1 MRHVLSLVLVAL
13 VAPIVI
19 AADGPAEDPFLWLEE
34 VQGADALAWVKGQ
47 NERSTST
54 LEEVPEFEA
63 IRLGILAVYDSDE
76 KIPDVAIR
84 GEYLYNFWQ
93 DATHVRGIWR
103 RTSIEEYRKE
113 KPTWETVLD
122 LDRLAEVEGENWAWG
137 ELYCLPP
144 EYRRCMIGMSRGGT
158 DAKTFREFDTVDK
171 TFVEDGFVVPEAK
184 SDVRWRDRDTLWV
197 ATDFGEGTL
206 TTSGYP
212 RIAKRWSRGT
222 PLAEAATVLEV
233 PESHVG
239 VRAYSDHTPDGRY
252 DLVMDIPQFYRGNH
266 YIVLDGR
273 KVRFDLPL
281 DVDMKGLFKD
291 QLLISLRTDWTVSET
306 TYPQGALLA
315 IDLDEFLQGE
325 RAFDTLFEP
334 SERIS
339 LDTIATTRNWL
350 ILTTLDNVRGRL
362 HVMGFQDGAWSRH
375 EVPTPG
381 LGTVEITSTSYSDD
395 TWFFTY
401 TDFLTPSTLFLVDED
416 LEPVAVKSSPTFFD
430 ASGMEVA
437 QYEAT
442 SKDGTSIP
450 YFVVTPEGFEANGTA
465 PTVLYGYGGF
475 EIPMLPK
482 YSGTSGSAWLARG
495 GVWVLSN
502 IRGGGEFG
510 PRWHQGVL
518 KENRHKVYE
527 DFIAVAEDLTDRKI
541 TSPEHLGIMGGSQGG
556 LLVGVAVLQRPD
568 LFGAVVSQVPLLDM
582 GRYHKLLAGASWMG
596 EYGNPDVPEEWAF
609 IQTWSPYH
617 MVRKDVDYPEIFF
630 RTNTRDDR
638 VHPGHP
644 RKMVARMLDQ
654 GHPVLYWEDIQGGHS
669 AGTTNEARAYGW
681 ALDYAYLWM
690 KLR

>member
-1 MRHVLSLVLVAL
+1 MRQVLSLVLVAL
-13 VAPIVI
+13 VASTLV
-19 AADGPAEDPFLWLEE
+19 AADGPADDPFLWLEE
-34 VQGADALAWVKGQ
+34 VEDADALAWVERQ

-54 LEEVPEFEA
+54 LEKVPEFES
-63 IRLGILAVYDSDE
+63 IRQGILEVYDSDE
-76 KIPDVAIR
+76 RIPEVAIR
-84 GEYLYNFWQ
+84 GEHLYNFWQ

-103 RTSIEEYRKE
+103 RTSIEEYRTDDPK
-113 KPTWETVLD
+113 WETVLD
-122 LDRLAEVEGENWAWG
+122 IDRLAETEGENWAWG
-137 ELYCLPP
+137 TPTCLPP
-144 EYRRCMIGMSRGGT
+144 EYRRCMIGLSRGGT
-158 DAKTFREFDTVDK
+158 DAKVYREFDTVDK
-171 TFVEDGFVVPEAK
+171 AFVEDGFVVPEAK
-184 SDVRWRDRDTLWV
+184 SYVHWRDRDTLWV

-212 RIAKRWSRGT
+212 RVAKKWARGT
-222 PLAEAATVLEV
+222 PLAEATTVFEA
-233 PESHVG
+233 PQDHVG
-239 VRAYSDHTPDGRY
+239 VAAYSDHTPDGRY
-252 DLVMDIPQFYRGNH
+252 DLVRDTPQFFRGTH
-266 YIVLDGR
+266 YLVLDGR
-273 KVRFDLPL
+273 KVRLDLPA
-281 DVDMKGLFKD
+281 DVDLKGMFKD
-291 QLLISLRTDWTVSET
+291 QLLISLRTDWKVAGI

-315 IDLDEFLQGE
+315 IDLDDFLQGK
-325 RAFDTLFEP
+325 RAFETLFEP
-334 SERIS
+334 SERVS
-339 LDTIATTRNWL
+339 LDTFATTRNRVV
-350 ILTTLDNVRGRL
+350 LTTLDNVRGRL
-362 HVMGFQDGAWSRH
+362 YVVEFEDRSWSRH

-381 LGTVEITSTSYSDD
+381 MGSVEIESTSYGDD
-395 TWFFTY
+395 TWFFSY
-401 TDFLTPSTLFLVDED
+401 TDFLTPSTLFLVKED
-416 LEPVAVKSSPTFFD
+416 LEPVAVKSSPAFFD

-437 QYEAT
+437 QHEAT

-450 YFVVTPEGFEANGTA
+450 YFVVTPKGFEANGTA

-482 YSGTSGSAWLARG
+482 YSDKSGTAWLARG

-527 DFIAVAEDLTDRKI
+527 DFIAVAEDLIDREI

-556 LLVGVAVLQRPD
+556 LLVGVAALQRPD

-582 GRYHKLLAGASWMG
+582 GRYHELLAGASWMA
-596 EYGNPDVPEEWAF
+596 EYGNPDVPEDWAF

-644 RKMVARMLDQ
+644 RKMVARMLEQ
-654 GHPVLYWEDIQGGHS
+654 GHPVLYWEDTQGGHS

-681 ALDYAYLWM
+681 ALDFAYLWM
-690 KLR
+690 KLS

>member
-1 MRHVLSLVLVAL
+1 MHRVLSLGLIAL
-13 VAPIVI
+13 VASTLV
-19 AADGPAEDPFLWLEE
+19 AADAPPDDPFLWLEDIE
-34 VQGADALAWVKGQ
+34 DTEALAWVKAQ

-54 LEEVPEFEA
+54 LEEVPEFES
-63 IRLGILAVYDSDE
+63 IRQGILAVYDSDE
-76 KIPDVAIR
+76 KIPDVTIR
-84 GEYLYNFWQ
+84 GNHLYNFWQ

-103 RTSIEEYRKE
+103 RTGIEEYRKAD
-113 KPTWETVLD
+113 PSWETVLD
-122 LDRLAEVEGENWAWG
+122 LDRLADAERENWAWG
-137 ELYCLPP
+137 APSCLPP
-144 EYRRCMIGMSRGGT
+144 EYRRCMIGLSRGGT
-158 DAKTFREFDTVDK
+158 DAEVYREFDTADK
-171 TFVEDGFVVPEAK
+171 AFVEGGFVVPEAK
-184 SDVRWRDRDTLWV
+184 SDVSWRDLDTLWV
-197 ATDFGEGTL
+197 ATDFGEGSL

-212 RIAKRWSRGT
+212 RIAKRWTRGT
-222 PLAEAATVLEV
+222 PLAEAPTVFAVATD
-233 PESHVG
+233 HVG
-239 VRAYSDHTPDGRY
+239 VAAYSDHTPDGRY
-252 DLVMDIPQFYRGNH
+252 DLVMDIPEFFRRTH
-266 YIVLDGR
+266 YLVLEDR
-273 KVRFDLPL
+273 KVLLDLPA
-281 DVDMKGLFKD
+281 DVSMKGMFKD
-291 QLLISLRTDWTVSET
+291 QLLISLRSDWTVAGT

-315 IDLDEFLQGE
+315 IDLDDFLQGE
-325 RAFDTLFEP
+325 RSFEMLFEP
-334 SERIS
+334 SERVS
-339 LDTIATTRNWL
+339 LGDIATTRNQL
-350 ILTTLDNVRGRL
+350 LFTTLDNVRGRL
-362 HVMGFQDGAWSRH
+362 YVMRFEDGAWSRH

-381 LGTVEITSTSYSDD
+381 FGAVEITSTSYGDD
-395 TWFFTY
+395 TWFLTY
-401 TDFLTPSTLFLVDED
+401 TDFLTPPTLFLVEGD
-416 LEPVAVKSSPTFFD
+416 LEPVAVKSSPAFFD
-430 ASGMEVA
+430 ASGMKVA

-442 SKDGTSIP
+442 SKDGTRIP
-450 YFVVTPEGFEANGTA
+450 YFVVTPRGFAANGSA

-475 EIPMLPK
+475 EQPMLPK
-482 YSGTSGSAWLARG
+482 YSGTIGRAWLSRG

-518 KENRHKVYE
+518 KENRYKVYE
-527 DFIAVAEDLTDRKI
+527 DFIAVAEDLIDRKI

-556 LLVGVAVLQRPD
+556 LLVGVVALQRPD
-568 LFGAVVSQVPLLDM
+568 LFAAVVSQVPLLDM
-582 GRYHKLLAGASWMG
+582 RRYHELLAGASWMA